1 MPGALLEGDPE
12 AGSQQLLWVSGAEEV
27 TAEAALEGGGREERC
42 FQAEGKAASTGVSC
56 GERLENPGPGAGL
69 HSEGNGK
76 SQKNFKQKRVT
87 GK

>member
-27 TAEAALEGGGREERC
+27 TAEAALEGGEVFPG
-42 FQAEGKAASTGVSC
+42 EGKAASTGVSC

>member
-1 MPGALLEGDPE
+1 MPGALLEGDPG

-42 FQAEGKAASTGVSC
+42 FQGEEKAALTGVSC